1 MDKRVVLSFDAVAY
15 GNLEELRKKRGL
27 KSVAD
32 AIKDALVVRTILE
45 RQAEQGFSELV
56 VRTPETR
63 KERPLELD
71 DDRAD

>member
-32 AIKDALVVRTILE
+32 TIKDALVVRTILE
-45 RQAEQGFSELV
+45 RQAEQGFSVLV
-56 VRTPETR
+56 VRNPDTR

-71 DDRAD
+71 DHTAD